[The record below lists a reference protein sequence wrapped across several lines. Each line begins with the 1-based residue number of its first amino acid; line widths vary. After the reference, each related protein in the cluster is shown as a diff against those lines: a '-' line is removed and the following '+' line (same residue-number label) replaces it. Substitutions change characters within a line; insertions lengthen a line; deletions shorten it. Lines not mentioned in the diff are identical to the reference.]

1 MTLSR
6 RVKSVI
12 FDSYTAM
19 YDVFVSADGCRK
31 SAFYRSRLDIGC
43 AAMNP
48 EQLQVVSG
56 IISGRD
62 VSQLIVGRAW
72 YSTYWRPTMNF
83 VLLSIAPFKPDRYET
98 SGDQRCYLELLPD
111 CKTLSTNLPS
121 SFAYFGP
128 QRKHCIPQAKEIDLT

>member
-1 MTLSR
+1 MTYLYPR
-6 RVKSVI
+6 MAVE
-12 FDSYTAM
+12 
-19 YDVFVSADGCRK
+19 K

-62 VSQLIVGRAW
+62 VSQLIVGRAR
-72 YSTYWRPTMNF
+72 YSTYWFTYWRPTMNF

-111 CKTLSTNLPS
+111 CKTLSTNLLFHLHILGHS
-121 SFAYFGP
+121 ASIAF
-128 QRKHCIPQAKEIDLT
+128 RKPKK